1 MNSIFKAKK
10 MQYKNAAFFIIIICG
25 ESFAARLERSSFCGA
40 KRNKKAGVED
50 GNAAQKRLLRSSQ

>member
-1 MNSIFKAKK
+1 
-10 MQYKNAAFFIIIICG
+10 MQYKNTAFFIIIICG
-25 ESFAARLERSSFCGA
+25 VSFAARLERSSFCGA